1 MVLDWEGCL
10 NGRDVGGL
18 PSSAGP
24 PIRFGALLRSDSHS
38 RLTADGIAAVRAAG
52 ISRILDL
59 RWVRETAQEPSPF
72 VADPVYRHVPLIA
85 ELVEQGT
92 TMPDAYRSMLDTN
105 HRQITDVFVQLADA
119 PPGPVAVHCSAG
131 RDRTGVL
138 VALALSVA
146 GVPPTSIAADY
157 ALTDGCGGDTIRRT
171 LTHLDNQHGG
181 VRAYLLNGGASHTQL
196 RQVRNRLLS

>member
-1 MVLDWEGCL
+1 MMLDWEGCL

-24 PIRFGALLRSDSHS
+24 RIRFGALLRSDSHS
-38 RLTADGIAAVRAAG
+38 WLTADGIAAVRAMG

-59 RWVRETAQEPSPF
+59 RWARETVQEPSPF
-72 VADPVYRHVPLIA
+72 VDEPAYCNAPLIA
-85 ELVEQGT
+85 ELAEQGT
-92 TMPDAYRSMLDTN
+92 TMPDAYRSMLDN
-105 HRQITDVFVQLADA
+105 NQRQITDVFTQLGDA
-119 PPGPVAVHCSAG
+119 PPGPLAVHCSAG

-157 ALTDGCGGDTIRRT
+157 ALTDGCSGSTILRT
-171 LTHLDNQHGG
+171 LTHLDNRHGG
-181 VRAYLLNGGASHTQL
+181 VRAYLVTGGASHTQL
-196 RQVRNRLLS
+196 RQVRTRLLA